1 MAAASRWKC
10 LFWAWFSRPR
20 GDRALYRLIRRRRP
34 RAIVEIGLRDGRRAR
49 RMIEMAQ
56 AYAAGATVSYAGV
69 DSFELRPAGEAP
81 LPLKQIF
88 RQLKCTGARLRLLPG
103 DPFAALARSANEL
116 TGTDLIVISRDQDPQ
131 SLARAWFYIPRMLH
145 PGSEVY
151 IEQADEKGAISMQ
164 RMAVSEIEELAAP
177 LVRRRAA

>member
-34 RAIVEIGLRDGRRAR
+34 QAIVEIGLRDGRRAR
-49 RMIEMAQ
+49 RLIEMAQ
-56 AYAAGATVSYAGV
+56 AYAADRRVSYAGV
-69 DSFELRPAGEAP
+69 DLFELRPAGEARV
-81 LPLKQIF
+81 PLKEVF
-88 RQLKCTGARLRLLPG
+88 RYLKCTGARLRLLPG

-116 TGTDLIVISRDQDPQ
+116 TGTDLIVVSCDQDPQ
-131 SLARAWFYIPRMLH
+131 SLARAWFYVPRMLH

-151 IEQADEKGAISMQ
+151 LEQIDERGAISL
-164 RMAVSEIEELAAP
+164 RRITVREIEELAAP